1 MKKLQVVLSLVI
13 AAMATTACS
22 TTRYVPTDESMSPVA
37 QAKSECEYEA
47 KAATAS
53 YGSSYHLVRHHE
65 GGILGQ
71 AVGDGVVVGMR
82 QADLIKGCMKAH
94 GYAAVKG

>member
-1 MKKLQVVLSLVI
+1 MTKLQGILSLVI
-13 AAMATTACS
+13 ATLATTACS

-47 KAATAS
+47 KVATAS
-53 YGSSYHLVRHHE
+53 YGSSYHLGKHHE

-82 QADLIKGCMKAH
+82 QADLIKSCMRAH